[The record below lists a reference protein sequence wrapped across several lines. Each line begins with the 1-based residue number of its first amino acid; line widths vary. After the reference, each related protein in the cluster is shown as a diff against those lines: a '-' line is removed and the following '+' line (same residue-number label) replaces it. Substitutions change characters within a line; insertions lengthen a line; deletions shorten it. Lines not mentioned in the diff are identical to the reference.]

1 MATRK
6 GKNRAGKPK
15 KAKGKLRGPKEPT
28 LEGLTA
34 HVERIREWVMVLKD
48 LHGLGAWR
56 YSRYEKFRGRPNS
69 SGGPGKYP

>member
-1 MATRK
+1 MPPRTA
-6 GKNRAGKPK
+6 KNKAGKPK
-15 KAKGKLRGPKEPT
+15 KGKGKSGGKKEPT

-34 HVERIREWVMVLKD
+34 HVEKIREWVMVLKD